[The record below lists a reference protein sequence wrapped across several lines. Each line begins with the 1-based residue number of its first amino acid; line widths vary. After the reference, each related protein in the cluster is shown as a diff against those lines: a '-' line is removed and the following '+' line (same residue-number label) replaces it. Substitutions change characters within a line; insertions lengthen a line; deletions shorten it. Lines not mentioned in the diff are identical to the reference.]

1 MRGRSR
7 PEPPPTA
14 AAPWAE
20 RPPSALELEQR
31 FQLLTGMSSR
41 FYALKREREQDPEY
55 NMRQGRGLL
64 EKELLEKVRAKARA
78 RAMAERE
85 TGKGKTSKGKDRWKD
100 DYAGKGKGKTSKGET
115 GKDMTSEGETSEGET
130 SKGKRKIG
138 GGKAV
143 RPAKAKAQAQQRRPV
158 PRGSVAA
165 CCSNP
170 QAGNEGDES
179 KEGMKVI

>member
-7 PEPPPTA
+7 PEPLPPTPT
-14 AAPWAE
+14 APWAE
-20 RPPSALELEQR
+20 RPPSVLELERR
-31 FQLLTGMSSR
+31 FQLLTGMSSG
-41 FYALKREREQDPEY
+41 FYILKRQREQDPEY
-55 NMRQGRGLL
+55 NMMRQGRGLL

-115 GKDMTSEGETSEGET
+115 GKGKTSEGETSEGET
-130 SKGKRKIG
+130 STGKGKTSKGDDYAGKGKI

-143 RPAKAKAQAQQRRPV
+143 VPAKAKAQAQQRRPV

-165 CCSNP
+165 CCDP
-170 QAGNEGDES
+170 QGGS
-179 KEGMKVI
+179 

>member
-1 MRGRSR
+1 MAR
-7 PEPPPTA
+7 
-14 AAPWAE
+14 
-20 RPPSALELEQR
+20 Q
-31 FQLLTGMSSR
+31 
-41 FYALKREREQDPEY
+41 EQDPEY
-55 NMRQGRGLL
+55 NMMRQGRGLL

-85 TGKGKTSKGKDRWKD
+85 TGKRKTSKGKDDYAMQAKMAMLCRWKD

-115 GKDMTSEGETSEGET
+115 GKDKTSEGETSEGET

>member
-1 MRGRSR
+1 MRGRSTL
-7 PEPPPTA
+7 EPPPTPA
-14 AAPWAE
+14 PPWAE
-20 RPPSALELEQR
+20 RPPSVLELEHR
-31 FQLLTGMSSR
+31 FLLLTGMSSR

-55 NMRQGRGLL
+55 TMMRQGRGLL

-115 GKDMTSEGETSEGET
+115 GKDKTSEGETSEGET

-143 RPAKAKAQAQQRRPV
+143 RPAKAKAQAQKRRPV
-158 PRGSVAA
+158 PRGPVAA
-165 CCSNP
+165 CCNS
-170 QAGNEGDES
+170 QGGS
-179 KEGMKVI
+179 

>member
-1 MRGRSR
+1 MAR
-7 PEPPPTA
+7 
-14 AAPWAE
+14 
-20 RPPSALELEQR
+20 Q
-31 FQLLTGMSSR
+31 
-41 FYALKREREQDPEY
+41 EQDPEY
-55 NMRQGRGLL
+55 NMMRQGRGLL

-78 RAMAERE
+78 RAMAVKGQEKEQLERVRAKARERE
-85 TGKGKTSKGKDRWKD
+85 TGKRKTSKGKDRWKD

-115 GKDMTSEGETSEGET
+115 GKDKTSEGETSEGET

-143 RPAKAKAQAQQRRPV
+143 RPAKAKTQAQQRRPV